1 MNDNTVALVET
12 YTDKTEQTI
21 IKCAT
26 FTDISLSKF
35 MLCRVKLILASLVI
49 VILGIFVHRWW
60 SLAISVIAMARL
72 FGHFTAYAHDYAD
85 IKAVILDMKIEK
97 SVHDFLEKN
106 GSVTLKVVEDIHDEG
121 TADRGDTED

>member
-26 FTDISLSKF
+26 FTDISLNEF

-106 GSVTLKVVEDIHDEG
+106 GSVTLKVVEHIDEG
-121 TADRGDTED
+121 TAERGDTEG

>member
-35 MLCRVKLILASLVI
+35 MLCRVKLILASLII

-60 SLAISVIAMARL
+60 SLAISVTAMARL
-72 FGHFTAYAHDYAD
+72 FGHFAAYAHDYAD

-106 GSVTLKVVEDIHDEG
+106 GSITLKVVEHIDEG
-121 TADRGDTED
+121 AADRGDTEG